1 MFNDIVIPQSSCSC
15 VLVINF
21 TGMKALIAEYTV
33 FNDPGLAPEGAAM
46 LKVLS
51 ESFERCGYEVLSPEK
66 GDFAE
71 ELKRIAPECD
81 VGLVIAPDDI
91 LGKFTKIVEDNT
103 RNIGCGSLNIALCSN
118 KKRTGALLAS
128 HGVAVP
134 KELDQGYRLIKKIN
148 GVDGQNMRLSG
159 DDPGEGE
166 FGQEF
171 IEGENISVSLVG
183 GRVTG
188 DTCLSYS
195 GKEPLI
201 LSVNRQ
207 YIEKDGD
214 RFFYRGGET
223 PVSHPRVDE
232 IVETAVK
239 SLNVLGCQ
247 GYTGVDVVVADK
259 VYVVDVNPRPTTSLV
274 GICAVMEEEIADI
287 LVESSKGNVPD
298 SVHLKGKVSF
308 DTRGEVKRIE

>member
-1 MFNDIVIPQSSCSC
+1 M
-15 VLVINF
+15 INPK
-21 TGMKALIAEYTV
+21 GMKALIAEYTV
-33 FNDPGLAPEGAAM
+33 FNDPGLAPEGRAM
-46 LKVLS
+46 LRVLS
-51 ESFERCGYEVLSPEK
+51 ESFESCGYEVLSPEK

-71 ELKRIAPECD
+71 EIGRLAPECD

-91 LGKFTKIVEDNT
+91 LWRFTKIVEDNT

-118 KKRTGALLAS
+118 KRRTGEVLS
-128 HGVAVP
+128 SQGIAVP
-134 KELDQGYRLIKKIN
+134 KEIDEGVRLIKRIN
-148 GVDGQNMRLSG
+148 GVDGQNMRLA
-159 DDPGEGE
+159 DEEPGKGE

-171 IEGENISVSLVG
+171 IEGDNISVSLVG

-195 GKEPLI
+195 GKGPVV

-207 YIEKDGD
+207 YIERDGN

-223 PVSHPRVDE
+223 PVDHPRKDE
-232 IVETAVK
+232 IIETAIK

-247 GYTGVDVVVADK
+247 GYTGVDVIVADDI
-259 VYVVDVNPRPTTSLV
+259 YVVDVNPRPTTSLV
-274 GICAVMEEEIADI
+274 GICAIMEEEIAEI

-298 SVHLKGKVSF
+298 SVHLNGRVSF
-308 DTRGEVKRIE
+308 DTKGVVKRLE

>member
-1 MFNDIVIPQSSCSC
+1 M
-15 VLVINF
+15 INPK
-21 TGMKALIAEYTV
+21 GMKALIAEYTV
-33 FNDPGLAPEGAAM
+33 FNDPGLAPEGRAM

-51 ESFERCGYEVLSPEK
+51 ESFERCGYEVMSPEK

-71 ELKRIAPECD
+71 EIGRLAPECD

-91 LGKFTKIVEDNT
+91 LWRFTKIVEDNT

-118 KKRTGALLAS
+118 KRRTGEVLS
-128 HGVAVP
+128 SQGIAVP
-134 KELDQGYRLIKKIN
+134 KEIDEGVRLIKKIN
-148 GVDGQNMRLSG
+148 GVDGQNMRLA
-159 DDPGEGE
+159 DEEPGKGE

-171 IEGENISVSLVG
+171 IEGDNISVSLVG

-195 GKEPLI
+195 GKGPVV

-207 YIEKDGD
+207 YIERDGN
-214 RFFYRGGET
+214 RFYYRGGET
-223 PVSHPRVDE
+223 PVDHPRKDE
-232 IVETAVK
+232 IIETAIK

-247 GYTGVDVVVADK
+247 GYTGVDVIVADDI
-259 VYVVDVNPRPTTSLV
+259 YVVDVNPRPTTSLV
-274 GICAVMEEEIADI
+274 GICAVMQEEIADI

-298 SVHLKGKVSF
+298 SVHLNGRVSF
-308 DTRGEVKRIE
+308 DTKGVVKRFE

>member
-1 MFNDIVIPQSSCSC
+1 
-15 VLVINF
+15 
-21 TGMKALIAEYTV
+21 MKALIAEYTV

-71 ELKRIAPECD
+71 EIRRLAPVCE

-91 LGKFTKIVEDNT
+91 LGRFTKIVEDHT
-103 RNIGCGSLNIALCSN
+103 RNIGCGSLNVALCSN
-118 KKRTGALLAS
+118 KRRTGAVLSS
-128 HGVAVP
+128 HGIAVP
-134 KELDQGYRLIKKIN
+134 EEVSEGLRLIKKIN
-148 GVDGQNMRLSG
+148 GVDGQNMRLSE
-159 DDPGEGE
+159 DDPEDGE

-183 GRVTG
+183 GRITG

-195 GKEPLI
+195 GRPPLV

-207 YIEKDGD
+207 YIERDGN

-223 PVSHPRVDE
+223 PVDHPRKDE
-232 IVETAVK
+232 IIETAVK
-239 SLNVLGCQ
+239 TLNVLGCQ

-259 VYVVDVNPRPTTSLV
+259 IFVVDVNPRPTTSLV
-274 GICAVMEEEIADI
+274 GICAIMEEEIADI

-298 SVHLKGKVSF
+298 SVHLNGRVSF
-308 DTRGEVKRIE
+308 DTKGEVKIIE